1 MYLVNQF
8 KKIKAEGKKITIVT
22 AYDYWSAKLVSET
35 NVDGILVGDCA
46 AMVMHGEE
54 STVNCDIETIAMH
67 VRDVRKGAPKK
78 FIIAAVPFLSNRK
91 GLERSMD
98 NIEQLMKAGA
108 NAVKIEAVAGNEK
121 LIRHLTESGIPV
133 VGHIGLTPS
142 HHHMVGGFK
151 VQGKTLEEELQ
162 IVENGKIMQD
172 LGCFC
177 VVVEA
182 VPPRVGH
189 ALSQALEVP
198 VIGVGAGIDVDG
210 QAMVLHDMLGLF
222 ADFKPKFVRHYLNGA
237 ELIKNAVNE
246 FVADVH
252 ELKYPNEK
260 ESYTERK
267 EAAILRKAA

>member
-1 MYLVNQF
+1 
-8 KKIKAEGKKITIVT
+8 
-22 AYDYWSAKLVSET
+22 
-35 NVDGILVGDCA
+35 
-46 AMVMHGEE
+46 
-54 STVNCDIETIAMH
+54 
-67 VRDVRKGAPKK
+67 
-78 FIIAAVPFLSNRK
+78 
-91 GLERSMD
+91 MD
-98 NIEQLMKAGA
+98 NIEVLMKAGA

-189 ALSQALEVP
+189 ALSKALEVP
-198 VIGVGAGIDVDG
+198 VIGVGAGVEVDG
-210 QAMVLHDMLGLF
+210 QAMVLHDMLGMIT
-222 ADFKPKFVRHYLNGA
+222 DFKPKFVRQYLNGA
-237 ELIKNAVNE
+237 ELIRNAVNA

-252 ELKYPNEK
+252 ELKYPNEQ
-260 ESYTERK
+260 EVY
-267 EAAILRKAA
+267 AAAKDSRLLKKAA